1 LGVVAAQVD
10 PTRVTPN
17 QANAS
22 VLMLQSAQSPATQ
35 FDVVDI
41 DPYGSAAPFLD
52 SAVQVRDF
60 SVYYI
65 VCRWDWRR
73 EVGRIACG
81 WKEVSDRSRVCA

>member
-1 LGVVAAQVD
+1 MVAAQVD

-52 SAVQVRDF
+52 SAVQVSGSSSSL
-60 SVYYI
+60 SVC
-65 VCRWDWRR
+65 VAVMCM
-73 EVGRIACG
+73 
-81 WKEVSDRSRVCA
+81 